1 MNAQTMLNKIMT
13 LLSVKEEVELSFGQL
28 KDGTILESNTFDVG
42 EDISVVSE
50 DGSKSPAPA
59 GEHEIALKDSE
70 GNEVIIRVLVA
81 DGKITERQNVEEAR
95 PEAPE
100 ESQEEIEKEMEMEA
114 APVEDEKEM
123 KIKELE
129 AKVME
134 MEALLNEFKYKKEM
148 EMAAV
153 DPKENEESAEE
164 KKEEEEVADVP
175 VLDGAPVDEEAVNLS
190 FKFNSRKEQTTM
202 DRVLQNLSK

>member
-13 LLSVKEEVELSFGQL
+13 LLSMDEKVEVELAYGQL

-70 GNEVIIRVLVA
+70 GKEVIIRVMVA
-81 DGKITERQNVEEAR
+81 DGKITERQNVEEAA

-100 ESQEEIEKEMEMEA
+100 ESQEEIEREMEMKME
-114 APVEDEKEM
+114 PVDTIPAEEDKDK
-123 KIKELE
+123 KIAELE
-129 AKVME
+129 AKIME
-134 MEALLNEFKYKKEM
+134 MESLLKDFKSEK
-148 EMAAV
+148 MAAV
-153 DPKENEESAEE
+153 EPGDED
-164 KKEEEEVADVP
+164 EEEEVKDVP
-175 VLDGAPVDEEAVNLS
+175 VLDGAPVEEDAVNLS
-190 FKFNSRKEQTTM
+190 YNWKERKQQTTM
-202 DRVLQNLSK
+202 DRVLANLSK

>member
-81 DGKITERQNVEEAR
+81 DGKITERQNVEEAK

-100 ESQEEIEKEMEMEA
+100 ESQVEIEREMEMEA
-114 APVEDEKEM
+114 APVEDEKDM

-134 MEALLNEFKYKKEM
+134 MEALLNEFKSKKEM

-153 DPKENEESAEE
+153 DPKENEESADE

-190 FKFNSRKEQTTM
+190 FKFQPKQKTTM
-202 DRVLQNLSK
+202 DRVFEALSK

>member
-13 LLSVKEEVELSFGQL
+13 LLSMDEKVEVELAYGQL

-70 GNEVIIRVLVA
+70 GKEVIIRVMVA
-81 DGKITERQNVEEAR
+81 DGKITERQNVEEAA

-100 ESQEEIEKEMEMEA
+100 ESQVEIEREMEMEMM
-114 APVEDEKEM
+114 PVDTIPAEEDKDK
-123 KIKELE
+123 KIAELE
-129 AKVME
+129 AKIME
-134 MEALLNEFKYKKEM
+134 MESLLKDFKSEKM
-148 EMAAV
+148 SAV
-153 DPKENEESAEE
+153 EPGDED
-164 KKEEEEVADVP
+164 EEEEVKDVP
-175 VLDGAPVDEEAVNLS
+175 VLDGAPVEEDAVNLS
-190 FKFNSRKEQTTM
+190 YNFKSPKQQTTM
-202 DRVLQNLSK
+202 DRVLANLSK

>member
-1 MNAQTMLNKIMT
+1 MLNKIMT
-13 LLSVKEEVELSFGQL
+13 LLSVKEEVELAYGQL

-42 EDISVVSE
+42 ENIDVVSE

-70 GNEVIIRVLVA
+70 GNEVIIRVMVA

-100 ESQEEIEKEMEMEA
+100 ESQEAIEDEVEMEV
-114 APVEDEKEM
+114 VEELPMDEKDM
-123 KIKELE
+123 KIKDLE

-134 MEALLNEFKYKKEM
+134 MEALINEFKAKKEM

-153 DPKENEESAEE
+153 EVTVDEDDED
-164 KKEEEEVADVP
+164 EEVDVP
-175 VLDGAPVDEEAVNLS
+175 VLDGAPVEEDAINLS
-190 FKFNSRKEQTTM
+190 YQFKPKQNKSTM
-202 DRVLQNLSK
+202 DRVFDALSK

>member
-134 MEALLNEFKYKKEM
+134 MEALLNEFKSKKEM

>member
-13 LLSVKEEVELSFGQL
+13 LLSVDNKEEVELAYGQL

-81 DGKITERQNVEEAR
+81 DGKITERQNVEEAK

-100 ESQEEIEKEMEMEA
+100 ESQVEIEREMEMEA
-114 APVEDEKEM
+114 APMEDEKDM

-134 MEALLNEFKYKKEM
+134 MEALLNEFKSEK
-148 EMAAV
+148 MAAV

-164 KKEEEEVADVP
+164 KKEEEEVVDVP
-175 VLDGAPVDEEAVNLS
+175 VLDGAPIEEESVNLS
-190 FKFNSRKEQTTM
+190 YKFQPKQKTTM
-202 DRVLQNLSK
+202 DRVLEALSK